1 MFQLIK
7 QLQHRGVM
15 GLNRRNVHYIGK
27 YNPRHLFPLVD
38 DKMKTKSL
46 ALQAGVQVPEL
57 IGTVEY
63 QHDARRIEQIL
74 SDHSEFVIKPTKGS
88 GGKGIL
94 VIVGRDGEKFIR
106 SNGTTVT
113 LSEVR
118 RHVSNILGGLF
129 SLGGKRDIVMIEA
142 LIHFDPSLSQF
153 SYEGVPDIRHIV
165 FQGFPVM
172 AMIRLATHDSHGK
185 ANLHQGAV
193 GVGLDL
199 ATGKAGKGVRFDGS
213 VDVHPDTKATLSD
226 LEVPQWEQMMELSAK
241 CYDMTK
247 LGYLGADIVL
257 DEKRGPLLLEL
268 NARPGLSIQIANAS
282 GLLKR
287 LRYIED
293 GNVPQTLSAEE
304 RARFAIDVLSGL

>member
-7 QLQHRGVM
+7 QLDRRGVM
-15 GLNRRNVHYIGK
+15 GLNSRNVHYIGR

-38 DKMKTKSL
+38 DKLKTKIL
-46 ALQAGVQVPEL
+46 AQKAGVQVPEL
-57 IGTVEY
+57 IGTIEY
-63 QHDARRIEQIL
+63 QHDVKQLDQIVEGL
-74 SDHSEFVIKPTKGS
+74 DTFVIKPSKGS

-94 VIVGRDGEKFIR
+94 VVAGRDGDNFIKA
-106 SNGTTVT
+106 NGGTTT
-113 LSEVR
+113 TPEVR

-129 SLGGKRDIVMIEA
+129 SLGGRRDIVMIES

-153 SYEGVPDIRHIV
+153 SHEGVPDIRFIV

-172 AMIRLATHDSHGK
+172 AMIRLATHDSQGK

-199 ATGKAGKGVRFDGS
+199 ATGKGSKGVRFDQPIES
-213 VDVHPDTKATLSD
+213 HPDTNAKLAD
-226 LEVPQWEQMMELSAK
+226 LEVSHWPEMMELSAK
-241 CYDMTK
+241 CYDMTG

-268 NARPGLSIQIANAS
+268 NARPGLAIQIANMS

-287 LRYIED
+287 LQYIED
-293 GNVPQTLSAEE
+293 GKAPSNLSAEE
-304 RARFAIDVLSGL
+304 RARFAVDVLAKI

>member
-1 MFQLIK
+1 MFRLIK
-7 QLQHRGVM
+7 QLQNQGVM
-15 GLNRRNVHYIGK
+15 GLNRRNVHYIGN

-38 DKMKTKSL
+38 DKLKTKNL
-46 ALQAGVQVPEL
+46 AQQSGVRVPEL
-57 IGTVEY
+57 IGTVQY
-63 QHDARRIEQIL
+63 QHDVNNVDQIVRDL
-74 SDHSEFVIKPTKGS
+74 DMFVIKPSKGS

-94 VIVGRDGEKFIR
+94 VIVGRDGDKFIKT
-106 SNGTTVT
+106 NGNLAT
-113 LSEVR
+113 LADVR

-129 SLGGKRDIVMIEA
+129 SLGGKRDVAMIES

-153 SYEGVPDIRHIV
+153 SHEGVPDIRFIV

-172 AMIRLATHDSHGK
+172 AMIRLATHDSQGK

-199 ATGKAGKGVRFDGS
+199 ATGKGTKGVRFDKPIKI
-213 VDVHPDTKATLSD
+213 HPDTNAKLSD
-226 LEVPQWEQMMELSAK
+226 LEVPHWEEMMELSAK

-268 NARPGLSIQIANAS
+268 NARPGLAIQIANNS
-282 GLLKR
+282 GMLGR
-287 LRYIED
+287 LTYIED
-293 GNVPQTLSAEE
+293 GKAPTDLSAKE
-304 RARFAIDVLSGL
+304 RTRFAIDVLANI